1 MTKISALLA
10 PLIAPVGALLLSSVA
25 LAAPSDKDGLDQPT
39 LTAEFIKSQQ
49 DKGFTAEETQAFLA
63 GAKLNQDVL
72 DAISRPWEAKP
83 WHVYYPIFLTEKRLA
98 AGLKFWNEHEQTIA
112 KAAKTYGVDPQIIV
126 AIIGIE
132 TFYGGYMGKYPVLD
146 ALYTLGFHY
155 PPRADFFRSEL
166 GQLQQLI
173 KEEKLPLDDL
183 KGSYAGA
190 MGYGQFISS
199 SYRHYAVDFDG
210 DGQRDLLTN
219 PVDAIGSVANYF
231 HEHGWQAGSPVVLQL
246 ANTGEPK
253 AKVWSGERLNLKV
266 ADILSPDLS
275 LKQNQDLDASQ
286 PAMLVA
292 LEQADGM
299 EYWLG
304 LKNFYVITRYNRSPL
319 YAMAVYQFSE
329 QLKHAHD
336 QT

>member
-1 MTKISALLA
+1 MTRISALLA
-10 PLIAPVGALLLSSVA
+10 PLGAMLLSAVA
-25 LAAPSDKDGLDQPT
+25 QANPPAEQPMLNQT
-39 LTAEFIKSQQ
+39 ELTAEFIRTQEQ
-49 DKGFTAEETQAFLA
+49 KGFSADETQAFLA
-63 GAKLNQDVL
+63 AAKLDQAVL

-83 WHVYYPIFLTEKRLA
+83 WYQYYPLFLTDKRLA
-98 AGLKFWNEHEQTIA
+98 AGLTFWQEHEQTIER
-112 KAAKTYGVDPQIIV
+112 AAKTYGVDPQIIV

-132 TFYGGYMGKYPVLD
+132 TFYGGFMGKYPVRD

-166 GQLQQLI
+166 GQLQQLV
-173 KEEKLPLDDL
+173 KEEQLSVDDL

-210 DGQRDLLTN
+210 DGQRDLLGN

-231 HEHGWQAGSPVVLQL
+231 HEHGWQLGQPVALPL
-246 ANTGEPK
+246 INEGAPG
-253 AKVWSGERLNLKV
+253 AKIWSGEKLELTV
-266 ADILSPDLS
+266 AEILSPQLS
-275 LKQNQDLDASQ
+275 LKQNQDLDVNQ

-292 LEQADGM
+292 LEQAEKT

-304 LKNFYVITRYNRSPL
+304 LNNFYVITRYNRSPL

-329 QLKHAHD
+329 QLKHAHN
-336 QT
+336 QS

>member
-1 MTKISALLA
+1 MTRISALLA
-10 PLIAPVGALLLSSVA
+10 PLGAMLLSSMA
-25 LAAPSDKDGLDQPT
+25 QATEPANQNQSTLNKAA
-39 LTAEFIKSQQ
+39 LTAEFIKTQEQ
-49 DKGFTAEETQAFLA
+49 KGFSADQTHAFLA
-63 GAKLNQDVL
+63 GAKLDQAVL

-83 WHVYYPIFLTEKRLA
+83 WYQYYPLFLTDERLV
-98 AGLKFWNEHEQTIA
+98 AGLKFWQEHEGIIA
-112 KAAKTYGVDPQIIV
+112 RATKTYGVEPQIIV

-132 TFYGGYMGKYPVLD
+132 TFYGRFMGKYSVRD

-155 PPRADFFRSEL
+155 PPRANFFRAEL
-166 GQLQQLI
+166 GKLQQLV
-173 KEEKLPLDDL
+173 KEEQLSVDDL

-210 DGQRDLLTN
+210 DGQRDLLGD

-231 HEHGWQAGSPVVLQL
+231 HQHGWQIGQPVVLPL
-246 ANTGEPK
+246 VNEGTPR
-253 AKVWSGERLNLKV
+253 AKVWSSEKLNLKV
-266 ADILSPDLS
+266 ADILSPQLS
-275 LKQNQDLDASQ
+275 LKKNQDLDANQ
-286 PAMLVA
+286 LAMLVA
-292 LEQADGM
+292 LEQANDT

-304 LKNFYVITRYNRSPL
+304 LNNFYVITRYNRSPL

-336 QT
+336 QN

>member
-1 MTKISALLA
+1 MTRISSLLA
-10 PLIAPVGALLLSSVA
+10 PLFAPIGALLLGSVA
-25 LAAPSDKDGLDQPT
+25 VAEPLDTKT
-39 LTAEFIKSQQ
+39 LTADFIKEQQ
-49 DKGFTAEETQAFLA
+49 AKGFTQAETEAFLA
-63 GAKLNQDVL
+63 DAKLNQDVL

-112 KAAKTYGVDPQIIV
+112 RAAKTYGVDPQVIV

-173 KEEKLPLDDL
+173 KEEKLPLDEL

-231 HEHGWQAGSPVVLQL
+231 HEHGWQAGEPVVLPL
-246 ANTGEPK
+246 VNEGTPK
-253 AKVWSGERLNLKV
+253 AKVWSGERLNLTV

-275 LKQNQDLDASQ
+275 LKKNQDLNASQ
-286 PAMLVA
+286 KAMLVA
-292 LEQADGM
+292 LEQADSA

-336 QT
+336 QS